1 MIRVLVLAA
10 AVCAGAVAQK
20 LDPVQWTL
28 TFDAARAGG
37 TARGHLTAV
46 IEPGWHLYS
55 LTAAPPVNPTRFTFP
70 DNPAIASVHVFVPKP
85 KLAFDPFLKQDMET
99 YEEKAEFLLDVHLK
113 PNEFGKVPVV
123 TLVRYQACDATRCL
137 PPVRKAPE
145 GVMPVDVNGSD
156 PPPIP
161 IGYEKYTPRTTAA
174 APRTNAPTKV
184 SGDLAALIPVAFG
197 WGVLAIFTPCVFP
210 MIPITMSFFLNRPQG
225 GRREALGHAALFC
238 LGIILLFTTIGLAVT
253 AAMGPFGVVQL
264 GSNVWVNSFIAAIFL
279 VFSLSLLGAF
289 EITIP
294 SSVLT
299 RLNRESERGGVL
311 GTLVMGLAFSLSSFA
326 CIGPFVG
333 PLLAAAAQSGKVQPV
348 VGMASFAAGLSAPFF
363 LLAAFPSYLQ
373 RMPRAGGWL
382 PRVKIVMGFVLL
394 AILLKY
400 VSSVDQVMQWN
411 FLTRERFLAAWIVL
425 FSMPGLY
432 LLGFL
437 RMEGVSRDEN
447 VGLGRLLT
455 GIAFLAFAISL
466 VPGMWGTPLGELD
479 AYVPLPSRS
488 GFAAAK
494 GGAPQLVWSKNN
506 LKEALAKA
514 KAEGK
519 HVFVNFT
526 GYACTNCHWMKANM
540 FTRPEI
546 AEAMSRFVL
555 VELYTDGSDA
565 ASEKN
570 QRLQESRFQTISIP
584 FYAILDGDDK
594 VMATFPGLTRK
605 PEEFMAFLNQGA
617 VQPPQ

>member
-1 MIRVLVLAA
+1 MIRVLVAA
-10 AVCAGAVAQK
+10 VAVCAGAFAQK
-20 LDPVQWTL
+20 LDPVRWTL
-28 TFDAARAGG
+28 DIDPARAGG
-37 TARGHLTAV
+37 IARGHLTAV
-46 IEPGWHLYS
+46 MEPGWHLYS

-70 DNPAIASVHVFVPKP
+70 DNPAVASVDVFVPKP
-85 KLAFDPFLKQDMET
+85 RVAFDPNFQQQMET
-99 YEEKAEFLLDVHLK
+99 YEEKAEFLLNFHLK
-113 PNEFGKVPVV
+113 PNEFGKVPVTV
-123 TLVRYQACDATRCL
+123 LVRYQVCDATRCL
-137 PPVRKAPE
+137 PPVRRTPE
-145 GVMPVDVNGSD
+145 AVMPVDASAPD

-161 IGYEKYTPRTTAA
+161 AGYEEFKPRTAPAGTTAT
-174 APRTNAPTKV
+174 APGKAP
-184 SGDLAALIPVAFG
+184 SGDLFTLIPVAFG
-197 WGVLAIFTPCVFP
+197 WGLLAIFTPCVFP

-225 GRREALGHAALFC
+225 SRGQALGHAALFC

-253 AAMGPFGVVQL
+253 AAVGPFGVVQL
-264 GSNVWVNSFIAAIFL
+264 GSNVWVNGFIAALFL
-279 VFSLSLLGAF
+279 VFALSLLGAF

-299 RLNRESERGGVL
+299 RLNRESERGGML

-363 LLAAFPSYLQ
+363 LLAAFPSYL
-373 RMPRAGGWL
+373 RRLPRAGGWL

-400 VSSVDQVMQWN
+400 VSSIDQVMQWN
-411 FLTRERFLAAWIVL
+411 VLTRERFLALWIVL

-437 RMEGVSRDEN
+437 RMEGVSREQD
-447 VGLGRLLT
+447 VSLGRLLT

-466 VPGMWGTPLGELD
+466 VPGIWGTPLGELD

-488 GFAAAK
+488 GFTAAK
-494 GGAPQLVWSKNN
+494 GAPAQLAWSKNN
-506 LKEALAKA
+506 LKEALARA

-546 AEAMSRFVL
+546 AEAMNRFVL
-555 VELYTDGSDA
+555 VELYTDGSDPS
-565 ASEKN
+565 SERN

-584 FYAILDGDDK
+584 YYAILDGNDK
-594 VMATFPGLTRK
+594 VMATFPGLTRN
-605 PEEFMAFLNQGA
+605 PEEFLAFLNQGA
-617 VQPPQ
+617 AKPL